1 MLEVIQDLLLTNN
14 CVILPEFGAF
24 IGNYSPAE
32 IRLSDHKI
40 FPPTKTIAFNRSL
53 QSNDGLLINAVAESL
68 SLTYKEAE
76 EKVFAFSKQC
86 NETLL
91 NNKSLILKNL
101 GRLETDDKEKIQ
113 FQPYLNKNY
122 LLKSFGLQT
131 LSLTPIQRL
140 KDNAESVKEDYQ
152 RALHPELIHIDTP
165 QRTSTIPYWIAAVL
179 AIAFLT
185 STLTWNI
192 HQSTLN
198 QSYSSLLPVFE
209 KNSKPVINKQIVAT
223 EAEVIEPITI
233 IPKVKAP
240 AITVPVA
247 STPVA
252 SVGQPVNK
260 AEPEIVQPQKI
271 SSKSYIVIGA
281 FFDDVHAN
289 KVKAEAETMGYVVQM
304 TTDYNNT
311 LFRLSI
317 EVESKDVNAT
327 LEKIKSDYNQRAWLY
342 CSNCSLIK

>member
-1 MLEVIQDLLLTNN
+1 M
-14 CVILPEFGAF
+14 
-24 IGNYSPAE
+24 
-32 IRLSDHKI
+32 
-40 FPPTKTIAFNRSL
+40 

-76 EKVFAFSKQC
+76 EKVFEFSKHC

-101 GRLETDDKEKIQ
+101 GRLETDEKEKIQ

-131 LSLTPIQRL
+131 LSLEPIHRL
-140 KDNAESVKEDYQ
+140 KENAETVKEDYQ
-152 RALHPELIHIDTP
+152 RILHPELIHIDIP
-165 QRTSTIPYWIAAVL
+165 QRISTIPYWIAAVL

-192 HQSTLN
+192 HKSTLN

-209 KNSKPVINKQIVAT
+209 SKPVVTKHIVPPVETASPVT
-223 EAEVIEPITI
+223 ILPAAKVIEVT
-233 IPKVKAP
+233 K
-240 AITVPVA
+240 
-247 STPVA
+247 PVA
-252 SVGQPVNK
+252 SVVSPVK
-260 AEPEIVQPQKI
+260 KTEPRVDESQKI

-289 KVKAEAETMGYVVQM
+289 KVKAEAEAKGYVVQM
-304 TTDYNNT
+304 TKDYDNT

-317 EVESKDVNAT
+317 EVESKDVNAR
-327 LEKIKSDYNQRAWLY
+327 LEKIKADYNQRACCIAPIAAY
-342 CSNCSLIK
+342 